1 MHTTASYK
9 IQEVDL
15 MSERELLMTAV
26 KAADDKRAED
36 IMVLN
41 MKGISL
47 IADYFV
53 ICHGNSDKQVQAI
66 AREIREKAEEQGYN
80 LKRMEGFDEARWVLI
95 DIGDV
100 VVHVFHKEERSYYN
114 LERLWGDAPIENVQS
129 ELN

>member
-1 MHTTASYK
+1 MN
-9 IQEVDL
+9 
-15 MSERELLMTAV
+15 ERELLMTAV

-47 IADYFV
+47 IADYFI

-66 AREIREKAEEQGYN
+66 AREIREKAAEQGIE

-95 DIGDV
+95 DLDDV

-129 ELN
+129 ELS

>member
-1 MHTTASYK
+1 MNDR
-9 IQEVDL
+9 Q
-15 MSERELLMTAV
+15 LLVTAV

-47 IADYFV
+47 IADYFI

-66 AREIREKAEEQGYN
+66 AREIREKAEEQGYG